1 MIYNKLSTIV
11 TLIKCVL
18 VVLVLFCVGVAI
30 HYLCVCLPR
39 HLEIRESNTYYQNMG
54 VDYLGLIVAIFA
66 VIVTILVTWQIITN
80 LNVRQEL
87 KAAKEE
93 LKEEKEKYITECNKL
108 SDKIEIPLSELKD
121 RFAEISD
128 CCETRKQEIKDLK
141 IEINRVLDNVMIVV
155 ETEFAEIYKNLI
167 TGEDELGREFRYLN
181 HRIQSLIHAS
191 KINDVY
197 GCNLVVM
204 ATNESIKN
212 SKAITMT
219 RNSKKELIEGL
230 LQVQNPDKIIGF
242 EELRKNLES
251 ISIRHNAKGL

>member
-1 MIYNKLSTIV
+1 
-11 TLIKCVL
+11 
-18 VVLVLFCVGVAI
+18 
-30 HYLCVCLPR
+30 
-39 HLEIRESNTYYQNMG
+39 MG

-87 KAAKEE
+87 RVAQEE
-93 LKEEKEKYITECNKL
+93 LEKEKDKYVTECNKL
-108 SDKIEIPLSELKD
+108 SDKIETPLSNLRKQFD
-121 RFAEISD
+121 EIVD

-167 TGEDELGREFRYLN
+167 TGDDELGREFRYLN
-181 HRIQSLIHAS
+181 HRIQSLVRAS
-191 KINDVY
+191 NINDIY

-204 ATNESIKN
+204 ATNESIRD

-219 RNSKKELIEGL
+219 QNSKKELMEGL
-230 LQVQNPDKIIGF
+230 LQVQNADKIIGF
-242 EELRKNLES
+242 EELRKNLEN
-251 ISIRHNAKGL
+251 IRVKPNAKGL